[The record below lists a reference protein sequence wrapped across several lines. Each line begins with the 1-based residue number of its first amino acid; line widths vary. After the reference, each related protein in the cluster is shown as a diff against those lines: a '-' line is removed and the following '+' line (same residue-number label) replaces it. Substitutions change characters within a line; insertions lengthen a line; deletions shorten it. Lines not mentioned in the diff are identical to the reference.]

1 MDTKT
6 KGFECESIV
15 ARYLQNQG
23 YKILERNYRCSMG
36 EIDILSLSP
45 EGVLCVTEV
54 KSLTRRWDGND
65 IRYMVDNRKKIRL
78 KRTLEHY
85 LASDHDVRF
94 SGFSFDVA
102 TVTAG
107 HVTYYRG
114 ED

>member
-15 ARYLQNQG
+15 AQHLQNQG
-23 YKILERNYRCSMG
+23 YTILERNYRCPMG

-85 LASDHDVRF
+85 LASGHDVTF